1 MMSVVAI
8 EEFEDALEETEELE
22 GVEELDELLEGVDE
36 LELLELLCVFDVL
49 SCEEELGVLE
59 VVSKEVTEELVLS
72 DVDGVEVISVI
83 LLEQPL
89 TKDVNN
95 TIGKN
100 NFLNFMI

>member
-8 EEFEDALEETEELE
+8 EESEDTLEETEELE
-22 GVEELDELLEGVDE
+22 GVEEL
-36 LELLELLCVFDVL
+36 ELLELLGVLDVL
-49 SCEEELGVLE
+49 VSEEELGVLE
-59 VVSKEVTEELVLS
+59 VVSKEETEELILS
-72 DVDGVEVISVI
+72 DVVGVEVISVI

>member
-22 GVEELDELLEGVDE
+22 GVEEL
-36 LELLELLCVFDVL
+36 ELLELLGVLDVL

>member
-1 MMSVVAI
+1 MSIVAI
-8 EEFEDALEETEELE
+8 EESEDALEETEELE
-22 GVEELDELLEGVDE
+22 GVEEL
-36 LELLELLCVFDVL
+36 ELLELLGVLDVL

-89 TKDVNN
+89 TNEVNN

>member
-1 MMSVVAI
+1 MMSIVAI
-8 EEFEDALEETEELE
+8 EESEDALEETEELE
-22 GVEELDELLEGVDE
+22 GVEEFDELLEGVDE
-36 LELLELLCVFDVL
+36 LELLELLGVLDVL
-49 SCEEELGVLE
+49 VSEEELGVLE

-72 DVDGVEVISVI
+72 DADGVEVISVI